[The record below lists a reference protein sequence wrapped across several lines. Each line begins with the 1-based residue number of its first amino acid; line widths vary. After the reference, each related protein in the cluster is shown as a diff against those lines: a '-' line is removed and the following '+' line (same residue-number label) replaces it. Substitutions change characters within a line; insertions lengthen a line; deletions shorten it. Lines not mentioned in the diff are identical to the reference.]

1 MARSKQTARKGKSTA
16 KKEPALDEAKT
27 VVDPVA
33 QPVARVDSSIK
44 KKKPKKKSKKRSQ

>member
-16 KKEPALDEAKT
+16 KIEPELDEAKT
-27 VVDPVA
+27 AVDPVEKT
-33 QPVARVDSSIK
+33 VAKVDGSIK